1 VPPNDRSPLHEEFLE
16 EIRRAGP
23 FASIDELNRRLAASA
38 KAWNARPQAD
48 LGGLSPDQMVELLWG
63 DWNNTGALRL
73 DAALTL
79 DDVGTVPILADAR
92 TLLQYVVDH
101 GPIKQTPAGNLPR
114 RVVQDLL
121 PQLRT
126 AETDQPFE
134 RPPVLNEG
142 DVLWLLVLRHTLLF
156 ARLLVRRRGLVASK
170 QGRILLDEQRAGELY
185 ALLFTTFF
193 RTFDLRFFDNS
204 DRHPGL
210 QPTVAYSFYRLR
222 SEARDWSTAQEL
234 AERAWH
240 PDAKEPPSPSDLQY
254 GDLRHWSDTHRVVR
268 PLVLFGLMERRGVD
282 PAARSMDYEYR
293 IAPLFN
299 RFVRF
304 QFGRS

>member
-1 VPPNDRSPLHEEFLE
+1 MLE

-23 FASIDELNRRLAASA
+23 FASIDELNRRLAARA
-38 KAWNARPQAD
+38 RAYNARPQAD
-48 LGGLSPDQMVELLWG
+48 LGGLSPDQMGELLWG
-63 DWNNTGALRL
+63 DWNTTGALRL

-79 DDVGTVPILADAR
+79 NDLGNVPVLVDAR

-121 PQLRT
+121 PRLRT
-126 AETDQPFE
+126 SETDQSFQ

-156 ARLLVRRRGLVASK
+156 ARLLIKRRGLVASK
-170 QGRILLDEQRAGELY
+170 QGRLLLEEPRAGELY
-185 ALLFTTFF
+185 ASLFTTFF
-193 RTFDLRFFDNS
+193 RTFDLRFFDRG
-204 DRHPGL
+204 DRHAGL

-222 SEARDWSTAQEL
+222 DANEWSTAQEL

-240 PDAKEPPSPSDLQY
+240 PDAKDPPSPSDLQY
-254 GDLRHWSDTHRVVR
+254 GDLRHWSFTHRVVR
-268 PLVLFGLMERRGVD
+268 PLVQFGLMERRAVD
-282 PAARSMDYEYR
+282 PAARTKDYEYR

>member
-1 VPPNDRSPLHEEFLE
+1 VPPNDRSPLHEEILE

-38 KAWNARPQAD
+38 QAWNARPMAD
-48 LGGLSPDQMVELLWG
+48 LGGLSPDRMGELLRG
-63 DWNNTGALRL
+63 DWNTTGALRL
-73 DAALTL
+73 DEALTL
-79 DDVGTVPILADAR
+79 DDVGTAPILVDAR

-101 GPIKQTPAGNLPR
+101 GPIKQTPAGNLSR

-121 PQLRT
+121 PRLRT
-126 AETDQPFE
+126 AESDQPFE
-134 RPPVLNEG
+134 RPPALNER
-142 DVLWLLVLRHTLLF
+142 DVLWLFVLRHTLLF
-156 ARLLVRRRGLVASK
+156 AKLLVKRRGLVTSK
-170 QGRILLDEQRAGELY
+170 QGRILLEEPRAGELY
-185 ALLFTTFF
+185 ALLFRTFF
-193 RTFDLRFFDNS
+193 RTFDLRFFDNN

-210 QPTVAYSFYRLR
+210 QPTVAYSFHRLR
-222 SEARDWSTAQEL
+222 SDAHDWSTAQEL

-240 PDAKEPPSPSDLQY
+240 PDAKDPPSPSDLQY
-254 GDLRHWSDTHRVVR
+254 GDLRHWSFTHRVVT
-268 PLVLFGLMERRGVD
+268 PLVQFGLLERCAVD
-282 PAARSMDYEYR
+282 PAARRKDHEYR